1 LSLNERLME
10 EMKAAMKAGPEGKTR
25 LEVIRFLRS
34 AMKNAEIDKHAPLT
48 DDDILGIISKQVKQL
63 KESMVEFEKGGRQDL
78 VAKAQAEVD
87 VLSTYLPQQM
97 SEAEVRELARQVI
110 AEVGAQGPK
119 EMGKVMG
126 PLMARTKGRADGKL
140 VNQVVKEL
148 LG

>member
-1 LSLNERLME
+1 MSLNERLME
-10 EMKAAMKAGPEGKTR
+10 DMKAAMKAGPEGKTR

-63 KESMVEFEKGGRQDL
+63 RESMVEFDKGGRQDL

>member
-1 LSLNERLME
+1 ME